1 MRKIITVTLLLFAA
15 GPAFS
20 QENEFSKTTGGLMYP
35 DSTVKQLK
43 HIVDSL
49 NLKFKTCDLQKV
61 YRSKRQGRAHFVTLT
76 KKNATEARKDM
87 DAGMPFEQFIA
98 KYAEATVEK
107 ELLVVRYAYND
118 YEDKPVVEYSSVEL
132 GSYRDH
138 ELHFTAKED
147 RANTSFTGKW
157 VYKYF
162 SKTDYSTESVNAFYF
177 ITELNEAPLPEKYA
191 RMVQYADCMVDTT
204 SQLYFDNRKTGEVEL
219 PLNYAS
225 LPMKE
230 KQELLHQMRSTRVM
244 GFCSMD
250 QRPRIHAMN
259 IAILAAETVNWEVF
273 LRAHLDIMN
282 DRFERM
288 SDGSY
293 AWKARQTYI
302 RELEVLDIGVQDL
315 LLGISLRIENPG
327 KHHYYGSIG
336 RLGRALSETAN
347 ASEIEN
353 KMLEMIADNQL
364 DDYNRV
370 LMYYLFVNYN
380 HYLEDKTRQAENN
393 TRLKAAVVKMP
404 EYIASKINAGE

>member
-1 MRKIITVTLLLFAA
+1 MRKIITATLLLLAA
-15 GPAFS
+15 GPVFA
-20 QENEFSKTTGGLMYP
+20 QDTEFGNSANGLMYP
-35 DSTVKQLK
+35 DTTVKQLK

-49 NLKFKTCDLQKV
+49 NLKFKTCELQKV
-61 YRSKRQGRAHFVTLT
+61 YRSKRQGKAHFVSLD
-76 KKNATEARKDM
+76 KKNVAEARKDM
-87 DAGMPFEQFIA
+87 EAGMPFAAFAA
-98 KYAEATVEK
+98 KYPDAGTEK

-118 YEDKPVVEYSSVEL
+118 YQDKPVVEYSSVEL
-132 GSYRDH
+132 GSFHDH
-138 ELHFTAKED
+138 ELRFSAKED
-147 RANTSFTGKW
+147 RGNTTFTGKW
-157 VYKYF
+157 VYKYHP
-162 SKTDYSTESVNAFYF
+162 KTDYSPESVSAFYF
-177 ITELNEAPLPEKYA
+177 ITELNEAPLAEKYA

-219 PLNYAS
+219 PANYAS

-230 KQELLHQMRSTRVM
+230 KQELLQQMRSTRVT

-327 KHHYYGSIG
+327 KNHYYGSIG
-336 RLGRALSETAN
+336 RLGRALSETTKAG
-347 ASEIEN
+347 EIEN

-393 TRLKAAVVKMP
+393 TRLKTAVAKMP
-404 EYIASKINAGE
+404 EYIASKIEAEK

>member
-1 MRKIITVTLLLFAA
+1 MKKIITVTLLLFAA
-15 GPAFS
+15 GSAFS
-20 QENEFSKTTGGLMYP
+20 QENEFSKSTGGLMYP

-61 YRSKRQGRAHFVTLT
+61 YRSKRQGKAHFVTLD
-76 KKNATEARKDM
+76 KKNVAEARKDM
-87 DAGMPFEQFIA
+87 DAGLPFEQFIT
-98 KYAEATVEK
+98 KYPEATVVK
-107 ELLVVRYAYND
+107 ELLVVRSAYTD
-118 YEDKPVVEYSSVEL
+118 YEDKPMVEYSSLEL
-132 GSYRDH
+132 GSFHDH
-138 ELHFTAKED
+138 ELHINAKED
-147 RANTSFTGKW
+147 RNNNTFTGKW
-157 VYKYF
+157 VYKF
-162 SKTDYSTESVNAFYF
+162 FPKTDYSTESVNAFYF
-177 ITELNEAPLPEKYA
+177 VTELNDAPLPEKYA

-204 SQLYFDNRKTGEVEL
+204 AQLYFDKRKTGEVEL
-219 PLNYAS
+219 PPNYAS

-327 KHHYYGSIG
+327 KNHYYGSIG

-353 KMLEMIADNQL
+353 KLLEMIADNQL

-380 HYLEDKTRQAENN
+380 HYLEDKTRKTENE
-393 TRLKAAVVKMP
+393 TRLKTAVAKMP
-404 EYIASKINAGE
+404 EYIASKIEAGK